1 MSITDKPYRVRNCSR
16 HEDPDNSGQCI
27 HCGGITYP
35 DAEDWATQPEICI
48 GDRPTTTN
56 DEQGYYSKGID
67 PDGIIASAI
76 KRKEAED
83 PRLQKGEQFFQIHT
97 PAERAPMLSEEKIGP
112 SGLTAKRIA
121 ELIKETGLK
130 EEPLFTDREI
140 VRRVV
145 ESLIT
150 KGVLRVVT
158 KVTAT
163 SVNDHPLW
171 KQGWE
176 CDGCGCAFEYLNNF
190 CPGCGSE
197 IVKP

>member
-1 MSITDKPYRVRNCSR
+1 MS
-16 HEDPDNSGQCI
+16 
-27 HCGGITYP
+27 
-35 DAEDWATQPEICI
+35 
-48 GDRPTTTN
+48 TTN

-67 PDGIIASAI
+67 PDGIIPAAI

-83 PRLQKGEQFFQIHT
+83 PRLRKGEEYFPIDT
-97 PAERAPMLSEEKIGP
+97 PAERAPMLSDEKIGP
-112 SGLTAKRIA
+112 SGLTARRIA

-150 KGVLRVVT
+150 KGVLRVV
-158 KVTAT
+158 KKAHGMRRFPC
-163 SVNDHPLW
+163 DHTRCEHCERVI
-171 KQGWE
+171 KYDNE
-176 CDGCGCAFEYLNNF
+176 FCGCGA
-190 CPGCGSE
+190 E

>member
-1 MSITDKPYRVRNCSR
+1 MS
-16 HEDPDNSGQCI
+16 
-27 HCGGITYP
+27 
-35 DAEDWATQPEICI
+35 
-48 GDRPTTTN
+48 TTN

-67 PDGIIASAI
+67 PDGIIPAAI

-83 PRLQKGEQFFQIHT
+83 PRLRKGEEYFPIDT
-97 PAERAPMLSEEKIGP
+97 PAERAPMLSDEKIGP
-112 SGLTAKRIA
+112 SGLTARRIA

-150 KGVLRVVT
+150 KGVLRVVK
-158 KVTAT
+158 KVNEVWAGNGCYKGC
-163 SVNDHPLW
+163 SDCGHHHPM
-171 KQGWE
+171 K
-176 CDGCGCAFEYLNNF
+176 ANF
-190 CPGCGSE
+190 CPGCGAA

>member
-1 MSITDKPYRVRNCSR
+1 MSTTNDKPYRVRNCSR

-56 DEQGYYSKGID
+56 DEQAKYG
-67 PDGIIASAI
+67 
-76 KRKEAED
+76 
-83 PRLQKGEQFFQIHT
+83 T
-97 PAERAPMLSEEKIGP
+97 ERAPMLSVEKIGP

-150 KGVLRVVT
+150 KGVLRVVK
-158 KVTAT
+158 KVTFANGT
-163 SVNDHPLW
+163 CE
-171 KQGWE
+171 E
-176 CDGCGCAFEYLNNF
+176 CWTPEQVISDCELDKF